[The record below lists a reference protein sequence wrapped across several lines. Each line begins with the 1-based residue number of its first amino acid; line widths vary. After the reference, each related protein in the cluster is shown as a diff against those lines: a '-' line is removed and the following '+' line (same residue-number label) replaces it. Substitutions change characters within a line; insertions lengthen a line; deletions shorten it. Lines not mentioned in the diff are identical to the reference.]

1 MNREKAIFKLSNHPQ
16 KEGESPHT
24 YACLQHGLK
33 AVYQVNEKEV
43 IKQPGDGHCI
53 IHSMR
58 ASLSMSPIAAI
69 CFIQMLRFKIMND
82 LGYHKEFVNKVDQEN
97 ADIEADVN
105 RCIHEKAYG
114 NDTMDLIIYAL
125 ANCLCVALQI
135 FERSGQHYTPYTV
148 PIAPARRAEPPRA
161 VLDILRTPEHC
172 DALVDVRNSD
182 TGLLHMNLVFGN
194 FINQF
199 FSDQTAFCIKLCCI
213 ISLLL
218 HSYLLQETT

>member
-1 MNREKAIFKLSNHPQ
+1 MKEKHA
-16 KEGESPHT
+16 
-24 YACLQHGLK
+24 LK
-33 AVYQVNEKEV
+33 SVYPVNEKEV

-53 IHSMR
+53 IHSVR
-58 ASLSMSPIAAI
+58 ASLSMSRIAAI
-69 CFIQMLRFKIMND
+69 PSYEGLLQMLRFEIMNN
-82 LGYHKEFVNKVDQEN
+82 LGYYKEFVNEADQEN

-105 RCIHEKAYG
+105 RYIHEKAYG

-125 ANCLCVALQI
+125 ANCLCVELRI
-135 FERSGQHYTPYTV
+135 FERSGQHYTLYTV

-161 VLDILRTPEHC
+161 VLDILRTPEHY

-199 FSDQTAFCIKLCCI
+199 FSDQTAFV
-213 ISLLL
+213 
-218 HSYLLQETT
+218 